1 MEQLNFV
8 SQDKEVLRAYH
19 MREMALSDWTTSINT
34 GIEKGRMEREIEIA
48 KNLLHEGLSVE
59 LVQRTTG
66 LDMETI
72 ESL

>member
-1 MEQLNFV
+1 
-8 SQDKEVLRAYH
+8 
-19 MREMALSDWTTSINT
+19 MREMAQMDWTTSMNT
-34 GIEKGRMEREIEIA
+34 ALEKGRMQTQIEVA